1 MSDAGVWV
9 KLEYASAAGAAV
21 VSSHSGGSLESGVTI
36 DGKTY
41 DIYTFTD
48 DTATDMS
55 ITLSSSGMAR
65 VQGNSR
71 CGGIRWNAE
80 DLIAEYPGVLR
91 RGRSCCA
98 CG

>member
-9 KLEYASAAGAAV
+9 KLESASAAGAAV

-55 ITLSSSGMAR
+55 ITLSSSGMDDP
-65 VQGNSR
+65 GNWR
-71 CGGIRWNAE
+71 LGGIRW
-80 DLIAEYPGVLR
+80 R
-91 RGRSCCA
+91 RFDR
-98 CG
+98 